1 MQRLF
6 SAFAFACA
14 TLWVGPVL
22 AAGIEASVAVDE
34 TTAVVGD
41 VITVEFTVARSDRG
55 DLPTP
60 ELPESVAEAFDVGQC
75 GSGTSRS
82 MNIIGGRR
90 SMVTS
95 RRVSCPLTAK
105 KAGSF
110 TIAFSV
116 PDGKKRVTSN
126 SIKVEVT
133 AEAVDRGPLE
143 DPTVEAPSNAAEDVF
158 MWVSVD
164 KKRAYVGEQVSFRLD
179 VYEARRFLDASLRT
193 TPSFESFTAQDQP
206 LPEAYTTTVG
216 ERPFRVRPG
225 VRKALFPQVAGT
237 ATIGAAELLID
248 RRKRRLSDTIE
259 VEVLPLP
266 ADGQPAGF
274 SSNNVG
280 RYQVAAAVD
289 RDEVQPGEP
298 FTLTY
303 TVKGAGN
310 IDVFDPGAFA
320 ELPGVRRYD
329 PKTSTRRSGGT
340 VVGGERTYAFLV
352 IPERPGTL
360 EIPAHTISF
369 FDPEAEAYATASSKV
384 ITVVVGG
391 DPTAI
396 VKKDAEASSAA
407 EGTAI
412 EEPLAPVV
420 AVETVPRRVPRE
432 RWLTQRR
439 WTTGMLSIPLL
450 VLAGL
455 AGGWAWRR
463 FGPDDTARALSK
475 ARARRRAHI
484 ETAQAAVETG
494 EGFHVAIAALLQDVA
509 LDRAGPGGTGLPRP
523 ELVRL
528 LEREG
533 VSVDDRRRL
542 ESLLDRCDAARF
554 GAASGNADDR
564 NAMLDE
570 ALATVRRLAKERA

>member
-6 SAFAFACA
+6 GVFAFVWAC
-14 TLWVGPVL
+14 LWVAPVL
-22 AAGIEASVAVDE
+22 AAGLEASVAIDE

-41 VITVEFTVARSDRG
+41 VITAEFTVARSDRG
-55 DLPTP
+55 ELPTP
-60 ELPESVAEAFDVGQC
+60 ELPASVSEAFDVGQC
-75 GSGTSRS
+75 SVTQSRS
-82 MNIIGGRR
+82 AFFGSRG
-90 SMVTS
+90 SSS
-95 RRVSCPLTAK
+95 RRLACPLTAK
-105 KAGSF
+105 KAGTFS
-110 TIAFSV
+110 IAFSV
-116 PDGKKRVTSN
+116 PDGKKRVSSN
-126 SIKVEVT
+126 SVKVEVT
-133 AEAVDRGPLE
+133 AEAAERGPLE
-143 DPTVEAPSNAAEDVF
+143 DPTVEAPPDATEDVF

-164 KKRAYVGEQVSFRLD
+164 KMRAYVGEQVSFRLD
-179 VYEARRFLDASLRT
+179 VYEARRFVEVSLAT

-206 LPEAYTTTVG
+206 LPEVYTTTVG
-216 ERPFRVRPG
+216 ERAFRVRPG
-225 VRKALFPQVAGT
+225 VRKALFPQVAGK
-237 ATIGAAELLID
+237 ATIGSAEMLIN
-248 RRKRRLSDTIE
+248 RRKRRSSDT
-259 VEVLPLP
+259 VELEILPLP

-274 SSNNVG
+274 SPSNVG
-280 RYQVAAAVD
+280 RYQVAASVD

-329 PKTSTRRSGGT
+329 PKTSTKRSGGT
-340 VVGGERTYAFLV
+340 VVGGQRTYAFLV

-369 FDPEAEAYATASSKV
+369 FDPEAEAYATAASKPV
-384 ITVVVGG
+384 TVVVGG

-396 VKKDAEASSAA
+396 VKNEADEGSTA

-412 EEPLAPVV
+412 DEPLAPVV
-420 AVETVPRRVPRE
+420 AVDAVPRLVPRD
-432 RWLTQRR
+432 RWLTQER
-439 WTTGMLSIPLL
+439 WTTGMLAIPML

-463 FGPDDTARALSK
+463 FGPDDAARALTK

-484 ETAQAAVETG
+484 EVAQDAVETG
-494 EGFHVAIAALLQDVA
+494 EGFHAAIATLLQDVA

-528 LEREG
+528 LERKG
-533 VSVDDRRRL
+533 VSTDDRRRL
-542 ESLLDRCDAARF
+542 ESLLERCDAARF
-554 GAASGNADDR
+554 GAVSGDASDR
-564 NAMLDE
+564 NTMLDE
-570 ALATVRRLAKERA
+570 ALSTVRGLAKERS